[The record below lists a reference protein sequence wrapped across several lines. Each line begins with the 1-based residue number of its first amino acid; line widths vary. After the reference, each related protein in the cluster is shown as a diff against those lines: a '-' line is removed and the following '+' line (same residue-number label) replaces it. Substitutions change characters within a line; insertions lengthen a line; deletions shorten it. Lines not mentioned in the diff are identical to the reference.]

1 MISSPFYDTQRV
13 WQTHSRHPSAASQQS
28 QSEFDRRQAFFD
40 LETTLNELQW
50 DGTSSVEDLEKVINS
65 KLQTLGESNTA
76 NVVSLDKRIDE
87 LEQLTATSLD
97 DSQMLQQLI
106 GFFVVQLSGVGDEV
120 SKIGGRGNEPQVVGM
135 NQRNLYHEL
144 VRLLEM
150 VSLPPEVI
158 EVITKSNFA
167 SPNDLPQLED
177 ALVELHSAV
186 QAVEFGGEQG
196 VGSMRILQ
204 EQKGSTLKLA
214 SNFGSRVEAFLVQEF
229 KKMSEVNV
237 SSETPARIDVPFLTK
252 TYPLA
257 GLVLFMKESD
267 PARYQ
272 SLLSQYINVASQCYS
287 ESLSTYSVRW
297 KRQAEQTVG
306 SRAVFTLQEKQDST
320 TSGGSTGNYAG
331 SAAAAALAKRT
342 KSLRQTHPKPPQ
354 ASNDKNSFALASN
367 NLATLERL
375 FDQMV
380 DVISLHISAQQQ
392 LLVRFF
398 HLSSHGSRRYD
409 LFIRQVPVELRAEM
423 TAQFGG
429 EPEIGDVDTSRE
441 ESARTRQQVSLVFS
455 KMEDLMNTV
464 GGFVGQ
470 SSVLESVYLIAKI
483 EKKLETLQSK
493 DQEYLV
499 DTLNALH
506 SRLTQRWT
514 AVIDGQVRLI
524 LGSHVTKKRHGFLA
538 IVSRFT
544 HYVLVVE
551 QALRDVGVDTD
562 NLPVRKLVDNSHD
575 QLYRAFLQIFQTS
588 STDASTDAAGQEDK
602 DMLNHHVTMIS
613 NLNGIITQ
621 LETVGSY
628 SIQNIILQAK
638 KQYRVDLEAYI
649 NDVLHRPI
657 GRIIEFVNL
666 SKSPK
671 FKNVKGKGQLA
682 ALKKAVLGFDAK
694 EMRKSTET
702 LRRRV
707 EKHFYTPSDGEGDS
721 ALFEKVWKAIGAQYL
736 DYYNQ
741 ISELARKLDGE
752 NALEITRQDILS
764 AF

>member
-1 MISSPFYDTQRV
+1 MIASPFYDTQRV

-28 QSEFDRRQAFFD
+28 TSEFDRRQAFLD

-50 DGTSSVEDLEKVINS
+50 DGTSSIEDLEKVINT
-65 KLQTLGESNTA
+65 KLQDLGEANTA

-87 LEQLTATSLD
+87 LEQLTSTSLD

-120 SKIGGRGNEPQVVGM
+120 SKIGGRGNEPQVVSM

-144 VRLLEM
+144 VHLLEM

-167 SPNDLPQLED
+167 SPHELAQLEQ
-177 ALVELHSAV
+177 ALVELHKAV

-204 EQKGSTLKLA
+204 EQKGSTLTLA
-214 SNFGSRVEAFLVQEF
+214 SNFGSRVEAFLAEEF
-229 KKMSEVNV
+229 KRMAGVNTNN
-237 SSETPARIDVPFLTK
+237 ETPPRIDVPFLAT

-272 SLLSQYINVASQCYS
+272 SLLSQYIRVASQCYT
-287 ESLSTYSVRW
+287 ESFSTYSVRW
-297 KRQAEQTVG
+297 KRQAEQAVG
-306 SRAVFTLQEKQDST
+306 VRVAFTLQEKQDGSM
-320 TSGGSTGNYAG
+320 SGGENSAG
-331 SAAAAALAKRT
+331 STAAAALAKRT

-354 ASNDKNSFALASN
+354 ASNEKNSFALASN

-375 FDQMV
+375 FDQLV
-380 DVISLHISAQQQ
+380 DVISLHVAAQQQ

-398 HLSSHGSRRYD
+398 HLSSHGGRRFD
-409 LFIRQVPVELRAEM
+409 LFIRQVPVDLRTEA
-423 TAQFGG
+423 ASQFGG
-429 EPEIGDVDTSRE
+429 EPEIGEVDTSRE

-455 KMEDLMNTV
+455 KMEDLLNTV
-464 GGFVGQ
+464 GSFVGQ
-470 SSVLESVYLIAKI
+470 SSILESVYLIAKI
-483 EKKLETLQSK
+483 EIKLETLQSK
-493 DQEYLV
+493 DQEFLV
-499 DTLNALH
+499 DSLNKLH

-514 AVIDGQVRLI
+514 AVIDGQVRSI
-524 LGSHVTKKRHGFLA
+524 LGSHVTKKRHGFLS

-544 HYVLVVE
+544 HFVLVVE
-551 QALRDVGVDTD
+551 QALRDVGMDTD
-562 NLPVRKLVDNSHD
+562 NLRVRKLVDSSHE

-588 STDASTDAAGQEDK
+588 STDTSADAAGQEDK
-602 DMLNHHVTMIS
+602 EMLNHHVTMIS

-621 LETVGSY
+621 LETVGSF
-628 SIQNIILQAK
+628 SIQNILLQAK
-638 KQYRVDLEAYI
+638 KQYRTDLEAYI

-671 FKNVKGKGQLA
+671 FKNIKPKGQLA
-682 ALKKAVLGFDAK
+682 ALKKAVVGFDAK

-707 EKHFYTPSDGEGDS
+707 EKHFYTPADGEGDS

-752 NALEITRQDILS
+752 NAVEITRQDILS